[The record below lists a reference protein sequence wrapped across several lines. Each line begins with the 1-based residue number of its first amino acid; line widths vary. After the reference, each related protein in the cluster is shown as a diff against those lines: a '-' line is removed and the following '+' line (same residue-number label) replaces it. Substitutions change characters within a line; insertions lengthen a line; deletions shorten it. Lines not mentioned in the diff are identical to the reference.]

1 MTIIEQAFA
10 PLWRINLIPANLVA
24 ISNHVYG
31 IKIVLCNNKGLY
43 QKNSIRL
50 IYLSISH
57 WWYVQK
63 KCHTWLSDR
72 GKFLSHTRRC
82 KIYIF
87 RVGHPCGFVSVL
99 RHVTLFV
106 SHPVTFYYD
115 VMMKKTNDVNVFR
128 PNALRCHLLPWFGL
142 YGGFSFP
149 NFLCLWIIYVQ
160 TIKMFSSL
168 YIRYTLIFC
177 AI

>member
-57 WWYVQK
+57 WWYIQK

-87 RVGHPCGFVSVL
+87 RVGHPCGFVSVC
-99 RHVTLFV
+99 VTWLCF
-106 SHPVTFYYD
+106 SHILWLSIMTSWWKKQMTSTSSDPTPSDAICCHDSDYMEDFRFPIFY
-115 VMMKKTNDVNVFR
+115 V
-128 PNALRCHLLPWFGL
+128 CG
-142 YGGFSFP
+142 
-149 NFLCLWIIYVQ
+149 
-160 TIKMFSSL
+160 
-168 YIRYTLIFC
+168 
-177 AI
+177 